1 MQSDNHGFEIC
12 QCTRH
17 KIRSCY
23 KKNMHFF
30 NADSN
35 TFVNI
40 CILYVY
46 FEISNYRKAYNSFN
60 MYRIFSK
67 ALKIDFKPCSDFF
80 VFITFRV

>member
-1 MQSDNHGFEIC
+1 
-12 QCTRH
+12 
-17 KIRSCY
+17 
-23 KKNMHFF
+23 MHFF

-67 ALKIDFKPCSDFF
+67 ALKIDFKPCQISSFLLLF
-80 VFITFRV
+80 VFNIVHNSKVDHIYS